1 MGEIQLLKK
10 GEITI
15 SMSRKINFPE
25 IALIFFNDG
34 LKKKPNT
41 LTHLSWYVAIT
52 SATAQR
58 FLKANFFVKVSFTP
72 HGNASNRARFQACDH
87 VLKNYTLNPF

>member
-1 MGEIQLLKK
+1 
-10 GEITI
+10 
-15 SMSRKINFPE
+15 MSRKINFPE
-25 IALIFFNDG
+25 IALIFFQWRAE
-34 LKKKPNT
+34 KKKSNT

>member
-34 LKKKPNT
+34 LKKKN
-41 LTHLSWYVAIT
+41 LTH
-52 SATAQR
+52 
-58 FLKANFFVKVSFTP
+58 
-72 HGNASNRARFQACDH
+72 
-87 VLKNYTLNPF
+87 